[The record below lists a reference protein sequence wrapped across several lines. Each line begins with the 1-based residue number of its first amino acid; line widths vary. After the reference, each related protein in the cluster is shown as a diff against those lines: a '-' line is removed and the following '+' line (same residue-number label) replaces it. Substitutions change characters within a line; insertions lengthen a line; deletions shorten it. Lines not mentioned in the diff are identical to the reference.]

1 MSVEFMQVCVW
12 LIIAIQNFVFV
23 YLGDQ
28 VAERRVKN
36 FFVTYIAMNVVVVGF
51 RYVEVTLQNINLLFG
66 IAMLPLIGVAVFGSI
81 YKAPL
86 KKLFILS
93 VLFSVFGVLSE
104 IITIIILQ
112 FFLDFRSK
120 DYTNPIVQYAD
131 LGIGGVISM
140 LLVEIQGLFC
150 LFLYKKQEKKIDQ
163 KEIILMVVMMMYEL
177 IATILYYESCKTYDV
192 LSAVLGIIMSVFST
206 GMNIFT
212 LYAIEKMRER
222 RETQKHY
229 NELMEQ
235 RAKELLYYEKQYQ
248 RIEDSRILRHE
259 FANYLQ
265 TVQELVG
272 KKENKNVALEMLAAM
287 EEMCQ

>member
-1 MSVEFMQVCVW
+1 MSVEFMQVYGW

-66 IAMLPLIGVAVFGSI
+66 IAMIPLIGVAVFGSI

-93 VLFSVFGVLSE
+93 VSFSVFSVLSE

-120 DYTNPIVQYAD
+120 DYTNPIVQYTD
-131 LGIGGVISM
+131 QGIGSVISM
-140 LLVEIQGLFC
+140 LIVEIQGLFC
-150 LFLYKKQEKKIDQ
+150 LFLYKKREKKIDQ

-177 IATILYYESCKTYDV
+177 IATILYYESCKMYDV

-206 GMNIFT
+206 GMNIYT
-212 LYAIEKMRER
+212 LYAMEKMRER

-272 KKENKNVALEMLAAM
+272 KKENKNAALEMLAAM